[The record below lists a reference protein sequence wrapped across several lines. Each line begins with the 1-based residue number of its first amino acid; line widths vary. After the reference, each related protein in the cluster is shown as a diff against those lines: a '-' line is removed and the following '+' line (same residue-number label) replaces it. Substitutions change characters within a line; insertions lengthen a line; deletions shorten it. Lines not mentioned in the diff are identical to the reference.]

1 MMRTQWVL
9 PVGVVLVCLAMA
21 GGVLPGSATAQPSS
35 VDRAARVP
43 IDVVEVVSGGNW
55 VQGAAR
61 GFWRVVTVMVP
72 NTVSSPD
79 STTVSPIVPHCEV
92 FVQWI
97 GSRTPGA
104 PFEILS
110 ASPLTAF
117 NTLELPAAS
126 VSLES
131 DSNQGA
137 RVVVTG
143 ESTDGLLTMLT
154 FFVKSPGEVA
164 LVPVEGPLSPA
175 NGRSAQ
181 AANVPQ

>member
-1 MMRTQWVL
+1 MMRIKRVVATGVL
-9 PVGVVLVCLAMA
+9 AVCLAVA
-21 GGVLPGSATAQPSS
+21 GGLLQGSATAQASS
-35 VDRAARVP
+35 EDRAARVP

-55 VQGAAR
+55 DQGAAR
-61 GFWRVVTVMVP
+61 GFWRVVTIMVP
-72 NTVSSPD
+72 K
-79 STTVSPIVPHCEV
+79 TVSPAVPHCEV

-97 GSRTPGA
+97 GSRTPGV
-104 PFEILS
+104 PFEILT

-131 DSNQGA
+131 DGNHGA

-164 LVPVEGPLSPA
+164 LVPVEGPLSHA